1 MNIKYIPSFTED
13 IEGQVRF
20 FADDLGFEGYNKKNV
35 LISLDCMVMQ
45 TANADTFMQIV
56 KDHEYGNRKFSI
68 VVSTDDRL
76 SNFNDLKLAGIQFN
90 NEPQYTPDGLRAV
103 FTDPSCDRYLLI
115 EKRNYNNLSEN
126 GILENTE
133 E

>member
-20 FADDLGFEGYNKKNV
+20 FADDPGFERYNKKNI
-35 LISLDCMVMQ
+35 LISQDCMVMQ

-56 KDHEYGNRKFSI
+56 KDHEYGNRKCSI
-68 VVSTDDRL
+68 VVSTDACL
-76 SNFNDLKLAGIQFN
+76 SDHQNLKLAGIQFN
-90 NEPQYTPDGLRAV
+90 NEPQYTPDGLRAAL
-103 FTDPSCDRYLLI
+103 TDPSCDRYLLI
-115 EKRNYNNLSEN
+115 EKCNCNNLTEN